1 MHNLAILF
9 LFRMIKNL
17 SIKTC
22 LPIIS
27 TFCGVLFLQA
37 QCNPV
42 SEFSE
47 NFDAYSCCTMGVVP
61 TCWNSIR
68 LNNASQIIS
77 STQPAS
83 GTSQIYQ
90 FGYGTGTVS
99 IVVMRPVSNINA
111 GTHQLRVKM
120 KANSAGYLEFGYVTN
135 PDDANT
141 FVVIQPININNT
153 SYTDSAAERT
163 FTVPTTVP
171 AGARLAIRNPGT
183 SFAGHYWDDAVWEQI
198 QNLSTIENNTK
209 SEITIYPNPVNDVL
223 NISDAKDLKSLS
235 ITDVSGRL
243 IRIIEKPSAVV
254 QLSDLEKGAYFVT
267 LHFKN
272 GTTKSF
278 KSIKN

>member
-1 MHNLAILF
+1 
-9 LFRMIKNL
+9 MIKNL
-17 SIKTC
+17 FTRIS

-27 TFCGVLFLQA
+27 TFGGILFFNA

-42 SEFSE
+42 SQFSE

-61 TCWNSIR
+61 SCWSSII

-90 FGYGTGTVS
+90 FGYGTAKVS
-99 IVVMRPVSNINA
+99 IVIMPQVSNINA
-111 GTHQLRVKM
+111 GTHQFRVKM
-120 KANSAGYLEFGYVTN
+120 KANSAGYLEFGYITD
-135 PDDANT
+135 PADANT
-141 FVVIQPININNT
+141 FVVLQPITITNT
-153 SYTDSAAERT
+153 SYTDSAAERI

-198 QNLSTIENNTK
+198 QNLSTSENNIQ
-209 SEITIYPNPVNDVL
+209 SGIAVYPNPFNNIL
-223 NISDAKDLKSLS
+223 NISDAKDVKTVSV
-235 ITDVSGRL
+235 TDATGRL
-243 IRIIEKPSAVV
+243 IKIIEKPSA
-254 QLSDLEKGAYFVT
+254 SIEMSELEKGVYFVT

-272 GTTKSF
+272 GTNKSF

>member
-1 MHNLAILF
+1 MHNFALLF

-17 SIKTC
+17 LIKKC
-22 LPIIS
+22 FPIIS
-27 TFCGVLFLQA
+27 TFCGVLFINA

-42 SEFSE
+42 TEFSE
-47 NFDAYSCCTMGVVP
+47 NFDAYSCCAMGVVP
-61 TCWNSIR
+61 NCWSSLR

-99 IVVMRPVSNINA
+99 IVIMPDVSNINA
-111 GTHQLRVKM
+111 GTHRFRVKM
-120 KANSAGYLEFGYVTN
+120 KANSAGYLEFGYITD
-135 PDDANT
+135 PADAST
-141 FVVIQPININNT
+141 FVVLQAININNT
-153 SYTDSAAERT
+153 SYNDTAAERI

-198 QNLSTIENNTK
+198 QNLSTNENDLHPGV
-209 SEITIYPNPVNDVL
+209 EVYPNPFNEVL
-223 NISDAKDLKSLS
+223 NISETKDLKTIS
-235 ITDVSGRL
+235 ITDASGRL
-243 IRIIEKPSAVV
+243 IKAIEKPSAAI
-254 QLSDLEKGAYFVT
+254 QLSDLERGVYFVT

-278 KSIKN
+278 KSIKY

>member
-1 MHNLAILF
+1 MHKFVLLF

-17 SIKTC
+17 LHKTY

-27 TFCGVLFLQA
+27 TFCGVLFINA
-37 QCNPV
+37 QCNPLT
-42 SEFSE
+42 EFSE

-99 IVVMRPVSNINA
+99 IVVMPPVSNINA
-111 GTHQLRVKM
+111 GTHQFRVKM
-120 KANSAGYLEFGYVTN
+120 KANSAGYLEFGYVT
-135 PDDANT
+135 DAADANT
-141 FVVIQPININNT
+141 FVVLQPVNINNT
-153 SYTDSAAERT
+153 SYNDASAERI
-163 FTVPTTVP
+163 FTVPTTVSS
-171 AGARLAIRNPGT
+171 GARMAIRNPGT
-183 SFAGHYWDDAVWEQI
+183 SFAGHYWDDAVWEKI
-198 QNLSTIENNTK
+198 QNLSTGE
-209 SEITIYPNPVNDVL
+209 SEIQAGIVVCPNPFNDVL
-223 NISDAKDLKSLS
+223 NISETKDLKTVT
-235 ITDVSGRL
+235 ITDAAGRL
-243 IRIIEKPSAVV
+243 IRTVEKPSEAIA
-254 QLSDLEKGAYFVT
+254 LSELEKGVYFVI

-272 GTTKSF
+272 GTSKSF

>member
-1 MHNLAILF
+1 MHKFALLF

-17 SIKTC
+17 LHRTY

-27 TFCGVLFLQA
+27 IFCGVLFINA
-37 QCNPV
+37 QCNPAT
-42 SEFSE
+42 EFSE

-99 IVVMRPVSNINA
+99 IVVMPLVSNINA
-111 GTHQLRVKM
+111 GTHQFRVKM
-120 KANSAGYLEFGYVTN
+120 KANSADYLEFGYVT
-135 PDDANT
+135 DAADANT
-141 FVVIQPININNT
+141 FVALQPININNT
-153 SYTDSAAERT
+153 SYNDAAAERI
-163 FTVPTTVP
+163 FTVSTTVP
-171 AGARLAIRNPGT
+171 SGARMAIRNPGT

-198 QNLSTIENNTK
+198 QNLSTGESTIQAG
-209 SEITIYPNPVNDVL
+209 ITVYPNPFNDVL
-223 NISDAKDLKSLS
+223 NISETKDLKTVT
-235 ITDVSGRL
+235 ITDAAGRL
-243 IRIIEKPSAVV
+243 IRTVEKPSEAIV
-254 QLSDLEKGAYFVT
+254 LSELEKGVYFVS

-272 GTTKSF
+272 GTSKSF